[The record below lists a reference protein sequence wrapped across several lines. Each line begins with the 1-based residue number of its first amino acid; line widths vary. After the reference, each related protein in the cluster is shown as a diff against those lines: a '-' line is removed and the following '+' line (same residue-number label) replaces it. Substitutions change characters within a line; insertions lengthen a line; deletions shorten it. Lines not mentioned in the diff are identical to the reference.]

1 MKRDQP
7 HKWDVLT
14 FGETMLRLHP
24 DFGSPLEDTDTLHL
38 RVAGSESNMA
48 VALARLG
55 ARVAWGSRLPNSGP
69 GRRISGEMRRWQVDI
84 SQVIWE
90 PEHVGRAGLFYVEY
104 GSAPRPTTVLYDRGN
119 SSASHLQPGDISA
132 DALAATRLLHLSGI
146 TPALGSSCAAF
157 TKDALARAAEMGVYI
172 TFDVNYRS
180 RLWGANEAR
189 TTLQELMSYVNL
201 LICTKEDADI
211 LYGLVGDGGDV
222 VKALC
227 NTTGVPAA
235 VLTCGASGAYALSGE
250 SAYHTPGRS
259 LGHIVDRLGAGDA
272 FAAGVLYGVLH
283 DNMQMGLEYGIAMAA
298 LKHMYAG
305 DLLLATHDEIA
316 NVAKGGSGGLHR

>member
-1 MKRDQP
+1 MQRDQQQN
-7 HKWDVLT
+7 WDVLT

-24 DFGSPLEDTDTLHL
+24 DFGSLLEDADTLHL

-55 ARVAWGSRLPNSGP
+55 VRVAWGSRLPNSGP
-69 GRRISGEMRRWQVDI
+69 GRRISGEMRRWQVDV

-104 GSAPRPTTVLYDRGN
+104 GSAPRPTTVLYDRAN
-119 SSASHLQPGDISA
+119 SSASHLQPGDISTE
-132 DALAATRLLHLSGI
+132 ALAATRLLHLSGI

-157 TKDALARAAEMGVYI
+157 TKDALARAAEIGVFI

-180 RLWGANEAR
+180 RLWGATEAR
-189 TTLQELMSYVNL
+189 TTLQELMPYINL
-201 LICTKEDADI
+201 LICTEEDAGI
-211 LYGLVGDGGDV
+211 LYGLVGEAGDV

-227 NTTGVPAA
+227 STTGVTAA
-235 VLTCGASGAYALSGE
+235 VLTCGGSGAFALSGD
-250 SAYHTPGRS
+250 SACHAPGLS
-259 LGHIVDRLGAGDA
+259 LGHTVDRLGAGDA
-272 FAAGVLYGVLH
+272 FAAGVLYGLLH
-283 DNMQMGLEYGIAMAA
+283 DDMQMGLEYGMAMAA
-298 LKHMYAG
+298 LKHTYAG